1 MIALLF
7 IGIPLLGCAFLQ
19 LVFFIEESLNG

>member
-1 MIALLF
+1 MIAFLF

-19 LVFFIEESLNG
+19 LVFFIEEALNG

>member
-1 MIALLF
+1 MTALIL